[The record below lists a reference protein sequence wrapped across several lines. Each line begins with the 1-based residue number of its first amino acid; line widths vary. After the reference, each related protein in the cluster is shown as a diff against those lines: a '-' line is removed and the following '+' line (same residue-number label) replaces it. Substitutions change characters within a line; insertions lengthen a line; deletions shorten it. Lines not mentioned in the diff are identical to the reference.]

1 MTSSPVITNK
11 RLLSQMGYI
20 SKNIS
25 DIISIILN
33 EIVGKIH
40 LTAFKSLAPVLFTSE
55 GIIHAASSLVY
66 SHSMYLSHLLTRS
79 LCKKWITRCQL
90 SFHLLSL
97 RS

>member
-1 MTSSPVITNK
+1 MQAFLKMTSSPVITNK

-25 DIISIILN
+25 DIILITVN

-55 GIIHAASSLVY
+55 GITHAASSLVY
-66 SHSMYLSHLLTRS
+66 SHSMYLSHLLT
-79 LCKKWITRCQL
+79 
-90 SFHLLSL
+90 
-97 RS
+97 

>member
-11 RLLSQMGYI
+11 RLLAQMGYI

-25 DIISIILN
+25 DIILITVD

-55 GIIHAASSLVY
+55 SITHTASSLLY
-66 SHSMYLSHLLTRS
+66 SHSMYLSHLLP
-79 LCKKWITRCQL
+79 
-90 SFHLLSL
+90 
-97 RS
+97 